1 MGETQKFH
9 ANKLFFLRYE
19 KTEQWR
25 KDDKK
30 CFALAD
36 KHEIEEEEDDETNKK
51 CDELKMKKRKGVNIM
66 KRR

>member
-1 MGETQKFH
+1 MNEDKWV
-9 ANKLFFLRYE
+9 KLRNVMPINCFFLRYE

-25 KDDKK
+25 KNDKK

-51 CDELKMKKRKGVNIM
+51 CDELKMKKRKGV
-66 KRR
+66 